1 MRRRKMTN
9 TTTRRYPFLYEMNH
23 ENHTRYRPCTQKEPR
38 RRRHADGRRAGN
50 AELTDAVLGA
60 PRTTVPLPPL
70 PSTRP
75 RPEAGCRTKARGRQD
90 GEASGRHQPAQ
101 GQRPWP
107 PAARGPVRGFLS
119 LLRCVVSSEKC
130 LHQFIIRPPLVRLYI
145 ITMPVAPK

>member
-75 RPEAGCRTKARGRQD
+75 RPEARCRTKARGRQD

-107 PAARGPVRGFLS
+107 PAVRGFLDWRW
-119 LLRCVVSSEKC
+119 LVSPATF
-130 LHQFIIRPPLVRLYI
+130 LHQFIIPLPLVRLYM

>member
-23 ENHTRYRPCTQKEPR
+23 ENHTRYRPCTQKEPLR
-38 RRRHADGRRAGN
+38 RSHADGRRGGSAQG
-50 AELTDAVLGA
+50 
-60 PRTTVPLPPL
+60 TTVPLPPL

-75 RPEAGCRTKARGRQD
+75 RPEAGCRTKAGGRQD

-101 GQRPWP
+101 GQRPWLP
-107 PAARGPVRGFLS
+107 SVRGFGDVRWL
-119 LLRCVVSSEKC
+119 VSSEKF
-130 LHQFIIRPPLVRLYI
+130 LHQFIIRAPLVRLYI